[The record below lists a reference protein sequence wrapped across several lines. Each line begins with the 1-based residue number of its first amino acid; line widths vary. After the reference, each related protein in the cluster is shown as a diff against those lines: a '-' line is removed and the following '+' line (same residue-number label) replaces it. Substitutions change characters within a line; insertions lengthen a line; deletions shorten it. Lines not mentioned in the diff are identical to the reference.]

1 MASQVSAGVYS
12 REIDLSLYAPAL
24 STTIFGVVG
33 GARKGP
39 INSAYFIGSIP
50 EYVETFGE
58 PTTQMGYAAWQYLR
72 EGRQLRVVR
81 VADDDVAQSEA
92 ILVDALDANTLY
104 VRGKTEG
111 TWADGLV
118 ITTEAATVSGVKIK
132 VYENGF
138 LQETWNNVT
147 KANFATAVLS
157 SKFIVL
163 EEADAGNSNDP
174 KVAQSLTL
182 AGGDDGLAGLND
194 ADYIGTIT
202 GDTYT
207 GLQMFSDPETI
218 DVNMVAVPGV
228 SSAAVI
234 NEGLTVCKN
243 RGDAIFLPDP
253 PFGLSTNDV
262 TDWHNGAG
270 AWSGSHQ
277 AFNSSYGA
285 LQWAW
290 HQVYDPYTEAKV
302 WIAPSG
308 VTAAI
313 YAYTDRT
320 TETWFAPAGLT
331 RGKVLNSLD
340 IEHSPSKGQR
350 DLLQGDGNAVNPFV
364 NFTRDG
370 IVLWG
375 QRTLQRA
382 PTALDRVNVRRL
394 LLYAEKVMATVAR
407 QLVFEPNDAVTWRRF
422 VVLATSL
429 LEPIQSRRGIYDF
442 RVICDE
448 STNTPDLIDQNKMLG
463 KLLIK
468 PTKTAEVIQIDWVVL
483 STGVEFT
490 EFV

>member
-1 MASQVSAGVYS
+1 MAVQVSAGVYS

-39 INSAYFIGSIP
+39 INEAYYIGSIP
-50 EYVETFGE
+50 EYVDTFGE

-72 EGRQLRVVR
+72 QGRQLYVCR

-92 ILVDALDANTLY
+92 LLVDSLDANTLY
-104 VRGKTEG
+104 VRAKTEG

-118 ITTEAATVSGVKIK
+118 IQTEAGSVEGVRIR
-132 VYENGF
+132 VIEDGF
-138 LQETWNNVT
+138 VQETWDNVT
-147 KANFATAVLS
+147 KANYATAVS
-157 SKFIVL
+157 GSNFIVL
-163 EEADAGNSNDP
+163 EDADAGNTNDP
-174 KVAQSLTL
+174 KPAQNLTL
-182 AGGDDGLAGLND
+182 AGGDDGLAALND

-202 GDTYT
+202 GDAYT
-207 GLQMFSDPETI
+207 GLQVFSDPETI
-218 DVNMVAVPGV
+218 DLNMLAVPGV
-228 SSAAVI
+228 SSAPVI
-234 NEGLTVCKN
+234 NAGLSLCAQ
-243 RGDAIFLPDP
+243 RADCIFLVDP
-253 PFGLSTNDV
+253 PFGLSTNEV
-262 TDWHNGAG
+262 VDWHNGVAPFDD
-270 AWSGSHQ
+270 HQ
-277 AFNSSYGA
+277 AYNSSYGA
-285 LQWAW
+285 LQWSW
-290 HQVYDPYTEAKV
+290 HEVYDSYTEAKV

-313 YAYTDRT
+313 YAFTDNT

-331 RGKVLNSLD
+331 RGRVLESLQ
-340 IEHSPSKGQR
+340 IEHSPSLGQR
-350 DLLQGDGNAVNPFV
+350 DLLQGNGNAVNPFV
-364 NFTRDG
+364 NFSQDG

-407 QLVFEPNDAVTWRRF
+407 QLVFEPNDAITWRRF
-422 VVLATSL
+422 EILATSIL
-429 LEPIQSRRGIYDF
+429 DPIKSRRGFYDF
-442 RVICDE
+442 RVICDA

-463 KLLIK
+463 KLLVK